1 MHLSA
6 RNTVQ
11 PPMKT
16 SAFLAAAAAALL
28 LALPAYAQ
36 DKEADRAV
44 IERMKAE
51 IKKKVPEASVDSI
64 RRIPFGGLY
73 EVTMSG
79 EVFYTDENAT
89 YLVLG
94 QIVNLATKEN
104 ITETRMKQIN
114 RVNFVDLPLDSA
126 IKIVRGNGSRK
137 VAIFEDP
144 NCGYCKK
151 FERDL
156 AGVSDITVY
165 IFLYPIL
172 AESSVAK
179 SKAIWCAPDRG
190 KAWMDVM
197 VRDAPVPAQ
206 GTCTTPI
213 DKNLAFGQSKRIHGT
228 PTIIFED
235 GDRVPGVMAM
245 ADFEKKL
252 VAAKNPPAPRAS
264 NP

>member
-1 MHLSA
+1 
-6 RNTVQ
+6 
-11 PPMKT
+11 MKT
-16 SAFLAAAAAALL
+16 IAFLAAAAASFV
-28 LALPAYAQ
+28 LALPGYAQ
-36 DKEADRAV
+36 DKDTDRAV
-44 IERMKAE
+44 VERVKAE
-51 IKKKVPEASVDSI
+51 LKKRVPEATVESV
-64 RRIPFGGLY
+64 RKIPFAGLY
-73 EVTMSG
+73 EITMGG

-89 YLVLG
+89 HLVLG
-94 QIVNLATKEN
+94 NIVNLATKEN
-104 ITETRMKQIN
+104 LTEARMKVIN

-126 IKIVRGNGSRK
+126 IKIVRGNGARK

-156 AGVSDITVY
+156 AGVTDITVY
-165 IFLYPIL
+165 VFLYPIL
-172 AESSVAK
+172 AESSMTK

-197 VRDAPVPAQ
+197 VRDAPVPTQ
-206 GTCTTPI
+206 GACTTPI
-213 DKNLAFGQSKRIHGT
+213 EKNLAFGQAKRIHGT
-228 PTIIFED
+228 PTLIFED

-252 VAAKNPPAPRAS
+252 GEAKSRPAPRAS